1 MLKKS
6 TTDALKI
13 SSKRVIQKALEA
25 TGNLI
30 GNKIAKKITRVWK
43 NSQQSNSQTV
53 TNKNDK
59 GIPKWRYISLEKRQ
73 EITDSLRLLSKN
85 NKFDWW

>member
-6 TTDALKI
+6 TADAYKI

-30 GNKIAKKITRVWK
+30 SKKIMRVWK
-43 NSQQSNSQTV
+43 NSQSNSETV

-59 GIPKWRYISLEKRQ
+59 VIPKGRYIYLEKRQ
-73 EITDSLRLLSKN
+73 EITDSLRLLTKN

>member
-6 TTDALKI
+6 TADAYKI

-30 GNKIAKKITRVWK
+30 SNKIAQKIMRV
-43 NSQQSNSQTV
+43 
-53 TNKNDK
+53 
-59 GIPKWRYISLEKRQ
+59 
-73 EITDSLRLLSKN
+73 
-85 NKFDWW
+85 

>member
-6 TTDALKI
+6 TADAYKI

-30 GNKIAKKITRVWK
+30 SNKIAKKIMRVWK
-43 NSQQSNSQTV
+43 NSQSNSDTV

-59 GIPKWRYISLEKRQ
+59 VIPKGRYIYLEKRQ
-73 EITDSLRLLSKN
+73 EITDSLRLLTKN